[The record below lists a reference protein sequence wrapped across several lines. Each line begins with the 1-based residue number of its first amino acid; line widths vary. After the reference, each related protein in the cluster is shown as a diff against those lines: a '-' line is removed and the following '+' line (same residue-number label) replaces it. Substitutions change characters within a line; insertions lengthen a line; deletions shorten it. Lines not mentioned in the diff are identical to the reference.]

1 MGVIESV
8 DVEYVSKIKLPCK
21 LRKSMR
27 GLIDIK
33 SNDNKCF
40 LWCYIRHLNL
50 LKENPEGITKADKT
64 MVNNL
69 DYKGIKFPVSKKDFG
84 KIEKKINICIN
95 EFCYESSLVY
105 PVYI

>member
-50 LKENPEGITKADKT
+50 LK
-64 MVNNL
+64 
-69 DYKGIKFPVSKKDFG
+69 
-84 KIEKKINICIN
+84 
-95 EFCYESSLVY
+95 
-105 PVYI
+105 